1 MCLTYWCSFAY
12 YWVSRFVPEFETF
25 VGSDTGTL
33 LEKVRFIFAYGWAV
47 SPTGWAETI
56 HSLSSV
62 FLWTLAGV
70 QLALTQVSIS
80 CCCWVSWLI
89 ITRPISSYSVMNL
102 RCRPPSLTCQRKF
115 KANLCD
121 LLLALKVI
129 NHRRDK
135 LFFCSAWLKEERKL
149 HSADANSCPQRAV
162 HNKNRC
168 TKVELMCE
176 FCTDMGHQ
184 TPEVQG

>member
-1 MCLTYWCSFAY
+1 MWFSSVA
-12 YWVSRFVPEFETF
+12 YWVSRNNPQLVLCIFVN
-25 VGSDTGTL
+25 TG
-33 LEKVRFIFAYGWAV
+33 RGGW
-47 SPTGWAETI
+47 G
-56 HSLSSV
+56 
-62 FLWTLAGV
+62 

-80 CCCWVSWLI
+80 CCCLVSWLI

-135 LFFCSAWLKEERKL
+135 LFFCSAWLKEVRKL